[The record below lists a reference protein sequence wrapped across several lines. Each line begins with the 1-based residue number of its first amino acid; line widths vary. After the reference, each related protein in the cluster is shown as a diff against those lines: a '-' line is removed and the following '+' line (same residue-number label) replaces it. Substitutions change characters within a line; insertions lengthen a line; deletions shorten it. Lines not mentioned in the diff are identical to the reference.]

1 MNNLSVA
8 SVYSKDIWLEIGLDL
23 SGGWTR
29 GAVLAGWVAKLMIS
43 SIISAHIVVMMFGS
57 AVLYLSMMMVVY
69 TMPWVAGL
77 EREEIESYLS

>member
-1 MNNLSVA
+1 M
-8 SVYSKDIWLEIGLDL
+8 DL

-29 GAVLAGWVAKLMIS
+29 GAVLAGWVAKPMIS
-43 SIISAHIVVMMFGS
+43 AIISAHIVVMMFGS